1 MSSKSHPSHVLC
13 LSRDSNLLGTRRMVL
28 ESRYEVV
35 AAPCLEELQE
45 VTTDHDFDVI
55 LLCHTLSSEDCDLA
69 TSIARVRWPNAKIVA
84 LSVERSSLRTI
95 DNLMPAQH

>member
-1 MSSKSHPSHVLC
+1 
-13 LSRDSNLLGTRRMVL
+13 MVL

-84 LSVERSSLRTI
+84 LSVERSSCAKYADQIVRGLDGPRLLLRTI